1 MMQNDHRQVFFRPGF
16 SNAVHQAIIV
26 ICAAGG
32 TNVANLRTKYA
43 QVYVNI
49 IIKNGCGG
57 GENRTPVR
65 KSSAVGTTCL
75 VRSLSLV
82 EIRMIDSPEL
92 NELP

>member
-1 MMQNDHRQVFFRPGF
+1 MQNDHRQVFFRPGF

-65 KSSAVGTTCL
+65 KAKPINVYMC
-75 VRSLSLV
+75 
-82 EIRMIDSPEL
+82 SP
-92 NELP
+92 NFKFTVTAPPDKII